1 MKEFE
6 ELSTKLEFDGFDDT
20 VTDGQSEG
28 RVTNRSLPEEAD
40 EGGRGEED
48 VEDRKSESKPR
59 METKPLAADECR
71 WPCKVSDPSSLLV
84 TPY

>member
-20 VTDGQSEG
+20 VTDRQSEG

-48 VEDRKSESKPR
+48 VEDRKSESMPR
-59 METKPLAADECR
+59 MNADGHG
-71 WPCKVSDPSSLLV
+71 K
-84 TPY
+84 